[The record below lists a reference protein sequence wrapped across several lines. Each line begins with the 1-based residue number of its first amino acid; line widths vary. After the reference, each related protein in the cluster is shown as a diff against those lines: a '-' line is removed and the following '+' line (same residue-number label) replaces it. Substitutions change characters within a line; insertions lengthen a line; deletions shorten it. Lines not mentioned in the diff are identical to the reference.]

1 MLKKRP
7 KLAVLILSV
16 LLLAVVGCFSVVK
29 LADMTIYQQNVAFHS
44 GREAAIELAT
54 CPDFSHFANS
64 VSLPSKF
71 SLLSW
76 NVYKFQSSGWEQEIQ
91 KAASENQLI
100 LLQEAVIKP
109 ATRAMWQDYQY
120 RWLIA
125 AAFADKDAVMG
136 AQLLYQ
142 GAPLKACVAKYRE
155 PWIVFPKT
163 ALAAVFPIANQRLL
177 VVNIHGVNF
186 TYDDSDLQRQ
196 LDPLLTMVKQHQG
209 PVIFAGDM
217 NTWSQSRSDL
227 LDKGLS
233 QLRLKTVSLADD
245 QRSQFWGYPL
255 DHVYYR
261 GLKLEQASVQ
271 PTQASDHHPIQARFK
286 LLN

>member
-7 KLAVLILSV
+7 GLATYIFGIF
-16 LLLAVVGCFSVVK
+16 LLAGIGCLSLYK
-29 LADMTIYQQNVAFHS
+29 LADITIFPETTAFYS
-44 GREAAIELAT
+44 GKGTAIELAT
-54 CPDFSHFANS
+54 CPAFTEFSHPKPLLDVFT
-64 VSLPSKF
+64 
-71 SLLSW
+71 LLSW
-76 NVYKFQSSGWEQEIQ
+76 NVYKFQSQGWAQEIQ
-91 KAASENQLI
+91 HAAQQNQLI

-109 ATRAMWQDYQY
+109 STRAMWKDYQY
-120 RWLIA
+120 GWLIA
-125 AAFADKDAVMG
+125 AAFSDKEAVMG

-142 GAPLKACVAKYRE
+142 GAPLKACVTKYQE

-163 ALAAVFPIANQRLL
+163 ALAAVFPIADKALL

-186 TYDDSDLQRQ
+186 TYDDEDLQRQ
-196 LDPLLTMVKQHQG
+196 LDPLLLMVQQHQG

-217 NTWSQSRSDL
+217 NTWSQSRSEL

-233 QLRLKTVSLADD
+233 QLGLKTVSLADD

-261 GLKLEQASVQ
+261 GLKLEQATVK

-286 LLN
+286 LLD